1 MEDTKEF
8 DYDHGPP
15 KFILEWFLNSLLP
28 YISKDVMTLRVF
40 TEEQVIFREQ

>member
-8 DYDHGPP
+8 DYEHGP
-15 KFILEWFLNSLLP
+15 KFILEWFLNSSLP

-40 TEEQVIFREQ
+40 TEEHMIFREQ